1 MNGTAIRQLR
11 LSRGMTLQELAA
23 QTQTTAGYLSQLER
37 DLVDPSLSTL
47 RKIAQALDT
56 PLFSLVESQDDAARV
71 IRRDKRQKIAFPDAN
86 VTLEILTPK
95 YETAPGE
102 VFVMT
107 FALGARK
114 WSNNERVSHN
124 VDECFYAQKG
134 ELEVLVGQ
142 STYCLRQGDSI
153 YIRANT
159 PHNIYNPGD
168 EEAVGISA
176 MSSGFFVSAAKP

>member
-1 MNGTAIRQLR
+1 MNGSAIRQLR
-11 LSRGMTLQELAA
+11 QAKGMTLQELAA

-47 RKIAQALDT
+47 RKIARALDT
-56 PLFSLVESQDDAARV
+56 PLFSLVESQDDAARI
-71 IRRDKRQKIAFPDAN
+71 IRRDRRQKIAFPDTN

-95 YETAPGE
+95 FETAPGE

-134 ELEVLVGQ
+134 ELEVLVGR
-142 STYCLRQGDSI
+142 STYYLRQGDSI

-168 EEAVGISA
+168 EAAVGISA
-176 MSSGFFVSAAKP
+176 MSSGFFVSTAKP

>member
-1 MNGTAIRQLR
+1 MNGAIIRQIR
-11 LSRGMTLQELAA
+11 LAKGMTLQTLAA

-37 DLVDPSLSTL
+37 NLVDPSLSTL

-56 PLFSLVESQDDAARV
+56 PLFSLVDSQDDAARI
-71 IRRDKRQKIAFPDAN
+71 IRRDKRQKIAFPDTN

-95 YETAPGE
+95 FETSPGE

-107 FALGARK
+107 FSLSSRK

-134 ELEVLVGQ
+134 ELEVLVGEE
-142 STYCLRQGDSI
+142 TYCLHQGDSI

-168 EEAVGISA
+168 EDAVGISA
-176 MSSGFFVSAAKP
+176 MSSGFFVSVAKP